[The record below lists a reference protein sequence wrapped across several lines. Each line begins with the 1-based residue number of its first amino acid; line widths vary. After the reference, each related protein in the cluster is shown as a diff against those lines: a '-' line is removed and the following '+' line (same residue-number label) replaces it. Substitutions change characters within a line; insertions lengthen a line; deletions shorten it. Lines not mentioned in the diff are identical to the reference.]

1 VTDENK
7 LAFDACLN
15 LESGKSLSL
24 VGNVGTGKTHI
35 AIAALKNFPM
45 QAVTGKDAEQNKALV
60 KFDLKDMVE
69 GEARIKLEKWLQE
82 EMYRY
87 RKAKCLFIPAVE
99 MFLKLNDAVAN
110 GKSKIEILDNID
122 KYDCIC
128 LDDLG
133 SEKLTEAK
141 QENLYVLI
149 DRRYRSEKSLI
160 VTSNFSIEEISE
172 LEPRIA
178 SRLTEMGRIFHFN
191 GSDFRINN

>member
-1 VTDENK
+1 MKTGET
-7 LAFDACLN
+7 
-15 LESGKSLSL
+15 LSL
-24 VGNVGTGKTHI
+24 VGNVGTGKTHL

-45 QAVTGKDAEQNKALV
+45 QIATEKDAEQNKKGV
-60 KFDLKDMVE
+60 EYDLKDMAE
-69 GEARIKLEKWLQE
+69 GEVRIKLEKWIRE

-87 RKAKCLFIPAVE
+87 RKATCLFIPAVE
-99 MFLKLNDAVAN
+99 MFLRLNDAVAK
-110 GKSKIEILDNID
+110 GESKIEILDNID

-141 QENLYVLI
+141 RENLYVLI

-160 VTSNFSIEEISE
+160 VTSNFSIQEISE

-191 GSDFRINN
+191 GSDFRLNN